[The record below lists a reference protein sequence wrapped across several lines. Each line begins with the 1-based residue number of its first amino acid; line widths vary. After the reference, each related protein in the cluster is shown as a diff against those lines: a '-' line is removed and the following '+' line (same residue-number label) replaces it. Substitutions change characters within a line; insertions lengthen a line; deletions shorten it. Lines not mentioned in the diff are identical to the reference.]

1 MSLLGKGPPQGNNL
15 TELLQA
21 WGSGDESALN
31 QLTPLVY
38 AELYKV
44 ARLRM
49 LGERKNHT
57 LQPSALVN
65 ELFVRLMGS
74 VRIDWVNRNQFY
86 AMAAR
91 LMRQILTD
99 LARVKRRHKR
109 GGNLKPV
116 GGAEFIANLA
126 ASAPAA
132 PREDLLAI
140 DSALERLELV
150 DPRRAKVVELRFYGG
165 LENADIAA
173 VLGVSEPTIV
183 RDWRIA
189 RASLLAFLEP
199 GGTSAPASRE

>member
-1 MSLLGKGPPQGNNL
+1 MSLLASCPPPGNNL

-21 WGSGDESALN
+21 WGGGDESALN

-86 AMAAR
+86 ALAAR

-99 LARVKRRHKR
+99 LARVKKRQKR
-109 GGNLKPV
+109 GGGLKPV
-116 GGAEFIANLA
+116 AGAEFIANLA

-189 RASLLAFLEP
+189 RASLLAFLAP
-199 GGTSAPASRE
+199 DGTSAPASRE

>member
-1 MSLLGKGPPQGNNL
+1 MPLRNTGKSPGEEQL
-15 TELLQA
+15 SELLQA
-21 WGSGDESALN
+21 WSRGDESALH
-31 QLTPLVY
+31 QLTPHVY
-38 AELYKV
+38 AELYRL

-49 LGERKNHT
+49 LGERKGHI

-86 AMAAR
+86 AVSAR

-99 LARVKRRHKR
+99 LARTNKRQKR
-109 GGNLKPV
+109 
-116 GGAEFIANLA
+116 GAEFKPVDAAFINGLADASPAIA
-126 ASAPAA
+126 
-132 PREDLLAI
+132 REDLLAI
-140 DSALERLELV
+140 DFALDRLEAV

-165 LENADIAA
+165 LDNPGIAA

-189 RASLLAFLEP
+189 RASLLAFLQPEP
-199 GGTSAPASRE
+199 PTPGA